1 MQPFVKPTKLR
12 KPQRDAA
19 AYTQIQPAAAAALA
33 SCAGVPWWAHAAAEA
48 APSMGWPLIELVTIA
63 LFLLCGWAIVTV
75 MRKRVRSL
83 AGSSDAVRVVGGA
96 ALGARERAVVLRA
109 HGRLFLVGVTPH
121 AVSLIAELGHEP
133 PAGEAPAAGNDIDV
147 R

>member
-1 MQPFVKPTKLR
+1 V
-12 KPQRDAA
+12 
-19 AYTQIQPAAAAALA
+19 
-33 SCAGVPWWAHAAAEA
+33 AAEA
-48 APSMGWPLIELVTIA
+48 DAAPSLGWPFIELITIA

-75 MRKRVRSL
+75 LRKRVRSL
-83 AGSSDAVRVVGGA
+83 AGSSDVVRVVGGA

-121 AVSLIAELGHEP
+121 TVSLIAELHGDP
-133 PAGEAPAAGNDIDV
+133 PAAESAAAATDSDA